1 MTSVPNRLQLLNGN
15 RWLLFLLIA
24 LIFNACSPKVR
35 WVSTPVRKPVD
46 TVSAIPRRVPPPIVA
61 APKVSVI
68 SLLLPFGLDHIGPGA
83 SYTPVS
89 LKKARVAA
97 DYYRGF
103 KLALDSL
110 TYYGYNYKLQVYDS
124 KDEPA
129 QAHKLAYNPQIRG
142 SDLIIGP
149 VFPDDIKAFTSV
161 LFSAR
166 KPIVSP
172 LSPESPLTFKNQ
184 NLVTVNPPLYY
195 HAWCAAQF
203 INDKIKPQKIF
214 ILKSGYTTDDEY
226 IIPFTK
232 TIDSLGNNR
241 IKIIAVAIKHG
252 QLMPLIAQLSKTK
265 QNVFI
270 IPSTNEAFLSL
281 TLKSLDTLAR
291 HYPVILFGHPSWQH
305 FAFLNGQM
313 LQRLKTH
320 ITSADNVDYKSSET
334 ATFIRNYRNTWHA
347 EPTAYAVKGF
357 DEGLY
362 FGQLL
367 ATNNLKN
374 MAQTNFTGLHNNF
387 HFEKKPGLGWVNTHV
402 YLLLYTNFDLK
413 QVQ

>member
-1 MTSVPNRLQLLNGN
+1 MTSVPSRLQLLNGN
-15 RWLLFLLIA
+15 RVLLLLFIAIA
-24 LIFNACSPKVR
+24 LNACSPKVR
-35 WVSTPVRKPVD
+35 WVSTPVNKPVD
-46 TVSAIPRRVPPPIVA
+46 TVAPPKPAPPPVVV

-68 SLLLPFGLDHIGPGA
+68 SLLLPFGLDHIGPGM

-89 LKKARVAA
+89 LKEARVAA

-110 TYYGYNYKLQVYDS
+110 TYFGYNYKLQVYDS

-129 QAHKLAYNPQIRG
+129 QAHKLAYNPQIRA

-149 VFPDDIKAFTSV
+149 VFPDGIKAFTGV
-161 LFSAR
+161 LTSAR

-184 NLVTVNPPLYY
+184 NLVTVNPPLDY
-195 HAWCAAQF
+195 HAWCAAQY
-203 INDKIKPQKIF
+203 INDHIKPQKIF
-214 ILKSGYTTDDEY
+214 ILKSGYTEDDDY
-226 IIPFTK
+226 ITPFQK
-232 TIDSLGNNR
+232 AIDSLSGNHT
-241 IKIIAVAIKHG
+241 KIIAVTIVRG
-252 QLMPLIAQLSKTK
+252 QLRPLIAQLSKIT

-270 IPSTNEAFLSL
+270 IPSTDEAFLTV
-281 TLKSLDTLAR
+281 TLKSLDTLANR
-291 HYPVILFGHPSWQH
+291 YPVTLFGHPSWQH
-305 FAFLNGQM
+305 FAFLNGQV
-313 LQRLKTH
+313 LQHLKTH
-320 ITSADNVDYKSSET
+320 ITSADNVDYKSAET

-367 ATNNLKN
+367 GTNNIKN
-374 MAQTNFTGLHNNF
+374 MAQTDFSGLHNNF
-387 HFEKKPGLGWVNTHV
+387 HFVKKTGMGLVNTHV
-402 YLLLYTNFDLK
+402 YLLLYTNFELK